1 MSTERVLVIPVQEL
15 EKQLITPMDLLQPI
29 DVRKLDSQAY
39 GYLPRHVIDNK
50 SHQSVVAGSLY
61 PQVLPYN
68 LLINV
73 ETKSVLVYQRKG
85 KEEGLLGKWSLGVG
99 GHITDEDSVEMGI
112 TALTD
117 IIAVGATREFV
128 EETGLMSD
136 ILVDDY
142 TRCILSHRDVTSTVH
157 LGLVAFIEIDDLSE
171 LDLAPSEFLN
181 YGWMTLQELKDSD
194 KEWEAWSDIIIKSLT
209 NEF

>member
-1 MSTERVLVIPVQEL
+1 MTTERVLVVPVQEL
-15 EKQLITPMDLLQPI
+15 EKQGITPQDILQQI
-29 DVRKLDSQAY
+29 DVCKLDSQAY
-39 GYLPRHVIDNK
+39 GYLPRHVIDDK
-50 SHQSVVAGSLY
+50 SPKSVEAGKLY

-68 LLINV
+68 LLIDVN
-73 ETKSVLVYQRKG
+73 TKSVLVYQRKG

-112 TALTD
+112 TSITD
-117 IIAVGATREFV
+117 LIAVGATREFV

-142 TRCILSHRDVTSTVH
+142 TRCILSYRDLTSTVH
-157 LGLVAFIEIDDLSE
+157 LGLVSFIEVEDFSE

-194 KEWEAWSDIIIKSLT
+194 KEWETWSDIIIKSLT

>member
-1 MSTERVLVIPVQEL
+1 MSTERVLVLPLQEL
-15 EKQLITPMDLLQPI
+15 VKQGITPQNILQPI
-29 DVRKLDSQAY
+29 DLHKLDSQAY

-50 SHQSVVAGSLY
+50 STESVLAGSLY

-68 LLINV
+68 LLVDVN
-73 ETKSVLVYQRKG
+73 TKSVLVYQRKG

-99 GHITDEDSVEMGI
+99 GHITDEDAIINSI
-112 TALTD
+112 TSLTD
-117 IIAVGATREFV
+117 IITVGATREFV

-142 TRCILSHRDVTSTVH
+142 TRCILSHRDLTSTVH
-157 LGLVAFIEIDDLSE
+157 LGLVSIIEVEDLSE

-181 YGWMTLQELKDSD
+181 YGWMTLQELKDSN
-194 KEWEAWSDIIIKSLT
+194 KEWETWSDIIIKSLT